1 MREKV
6 KKKIVYLA
14 GLTLPPPGITVTLLE
29 VLIKRPQLWSKSAKL
44 CTLFHV
50 VCFNEICGFILQHD
64 QSPLPGKTKCYARNE
79 HYASKCLL

>member
-29 VLIKRPQLWSKSAKL
+29 VLIKRPQLWSK
-44 CTLFHV
+44 
-50 VCFNEICGFILQHD
+50 
-64 QSPLPGKTKCYARNE
+64 KC
-79 HYASKCLL
+79 